1 MLTGLSIPAAAA
13 RHGVESTV
21 LSDAVAVYNQAGRE
35 ALTRHDPTTDWQ
47 QAYLHFTD
55 WANADSTFTTHVLP
69 VLQEAESAG
78 VIDGW
83 WYTRKHPCW
92 RLRLRL
98 HPGAR
103 PTFDDSFD
111 RLVSDGQLQRWWP
124 GIYESETAAFGGEA
138 SMTAAH
144 ALFITDSRESSRLR
158 QRDDLTVG
166 PRELSVLL
174 CTIMMR
180 AAGLEWYEQGD
191 VWHRVITEEHRSAV
205 SDVPRDRLD
214 ARAQEIRPLLFADSD
229 VLLRPGG
236 LLGPVSDWVDAFRRT
251 GQELR
256 RAVQDGTLDRGLRQV
271 LSFHVIF
278 HWNRLGLSLRSQS
291 VLAWAA
297 RAAILH
303 GENGGSTTW
312 ALPMSTNVTAA
323 ARSAWHQFQTELG
336 LDVPFEDYE
345 RHPGPPFAPF

>member
-1 MLTGLSIPAAAA
+1 MSLDQLISTEPSPIERAVAAALTGLPIPDVADQY
-13 RHGVESTV
+13 GMEPTI
-21 LSDAVAVYNQAGRE
+21 LSNAVAVYDQAGRE
-35 ALTRHDPTTDWQ
+35 ALARHAATTDWW

-55 WANADSTFTTHVLP
+55 WADADTTFTAHVLP
-69 VLQEAESAG
+69 VLREAEAAG
-78 VIDGW
+78 IIDGW

-98 HPGAR
+98 EPKAG
-103 PTFDDSFD
+103 TKLTLGDSFD
-111 RLVSDGQLQRWWP
+111 RLVSDGHLQRWWP
-124 GIYESETAAFGGEA
+124 GIYEPETATFGGAA

-144 ALFITDSRESSRLR
+144 ALFVTDSREAPQLR
-158 QRDDLTVG
+158 QRGDLTVG

-205 SDVPRDRLD
+205 SDVPADRLD

-236 LLGPVSDWVDAFRRT
+236 LLEPVAEWAAAFRTT

-256 RAVQDGTLDRGLRQV
+256 RAVQAGTLDRGLRQV
-271 LSFHVIF
+271 LSYHVIF
-278 HWNRLGLSLRSQS
+278 HWNRLGLSMRSQS

-303 GENGGSTTW
+303 KESGT
-312 ALPMSTNVTAA
+312 
-323 ARSAWHQFQTELG
+323 
-336 LDVPFEDYE
+336 
-345 RHPGPPFAPF
+345 